1 MSALTWIVRLAVALM
16 FAIAGLAKFAD
27 QAGARRTA
35 RGLGVPAVLA
45 PAAAIAVS
53 VVELAVAVG
62 LIFDPTGGV
71 AAFAGLALLV
81 VFSAGLTLQ
90 LARGNAVPCACF
102 GQITSTPAGLPTLAR
117 NAVLAIA
124 TAFLVARLA

>member
-1 MSALTWIVRLAVALM
+1 MSAFTWIVRLGVALL
-16 FAIAGLAKFAD
+16 FAVAGLAKLAD
-27 QAGARRTA
+27 RRGARQTA

-53 VVELAVAVG
+53 GVELAVAVG
-62 LIFDPTGGV
+62 LIFDPTGGA
-71 AAFAGLALLV
+71 AAFAGLGLLLA
-81 VFSAGLTLQ
+81 FSIGLTVQ

-117 NAVLAIA
+117 NAALAVL